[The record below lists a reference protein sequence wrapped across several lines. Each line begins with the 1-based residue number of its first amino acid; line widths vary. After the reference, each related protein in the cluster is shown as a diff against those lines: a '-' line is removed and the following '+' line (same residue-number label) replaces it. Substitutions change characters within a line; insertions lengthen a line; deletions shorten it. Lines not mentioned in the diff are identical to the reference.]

1 MIGSTFFASPRPSSL
16 DCGFG
21 NGEIVDMTIK
31 TRPEMIQAIID
42 AQGIDP
48 QINKLVEELGELI
61 VAVAKMRAF
70 PSESARVESVIEE
83 IADCRI
89 MLDQMAVIF
98 GTDKVEL
105 AENLK
110 LERMAD
116 RLGFGLHPLFPYVHE
131 GRDE

>member
-1 MIGSTFFASPRPSSL
+1 MS
-16 DCGFG
+16 
-21 NGEIVDMTIK
+21 MTIK

-42 AQGIDP
+42 AHSTDEQT
-48 QINKLVEELGELI
+48 NKTVEELGELI
-61 VAVAKMRAF
+61 VAIAKMRAAPTWIF
-70 PSESARVESVIEE
+70 SDEDSRIAAVVEE

-116 RLGFGLHPLFPYVHE
+116 RLGFALHPLFPYVHE